1 MAYHGLIKPMCQVL
15 RNYQYPSVLEVG
27 VNRGLTYIPLLHNLL
42 KHHIKFTLI
51 GCDIDLD
58 KTAYDITSLLHWE
71 STEDQQVVL
80 IKKNSLELLPEL
92 IEKGFKFDM
101 VFVDGDHN
109 YYTVSKELEYIN
121 QLASEDP
128 VIICD
133 DYHGRWAEK
142 DLFYAERDSQSENE
156 IATPA
161 QNTDK
166 VGVKI
171 AVDEFLKKYP
181 EWKIFNH
188 GGVCVDTTGEP
199 IVLHKG
205 FLDRFVWEKNE

>member
-15 RNYQYPSVLEVG
+15 NAYKAPAVLEIG
-27 VNRGLTYIPLLHNLL
+27 VSAGITYIPLLHHMLRQH
-42 KHHIKFTLI
+42 KTFTLM
-51 GCDIDLD
+51 GCDIDI
-58 KTAYDITSLLHWE
+58 KKSVYGIAGIMSQE
-71 STEDQQVVL
+71 SNADQQMVL
-80 IKKNSLELLPEL
+80 VRKNSLELFPYL

-133 DYHGRWAEK
+133 DYYGRWSEK
-142 DLFYAERDSQSENE
+142 DLFYSEREDQLENE
-156 IATPA
+156 IATPV

-181 EWKIFNH
+181 EWKIFAPPFAP
-188 GGVCVDTTGEP
+188 GEP

-205 FLDRFVWEKNE
+205 FLDKFKWEKNE